1 MDGVYDN
8 EIRKGGC
15 EIPSLPV
22 GNFRGNYYKNC
33 YKNELRLTK
42 YSRMD
47 TNTDNKIL
55 MFEGRKP

>member
-1 MDGVYDN
+1 MIMRYAKEGVKY
-8 EIRKGGC
+8 
-15 EIPSLPV
+15 LH
-22 GNFRGNYYKNC
+22 FRWETLEETTIKNC

>member
-1 MDGVYDN
+1 MRYAKEGVKY
-8 EIRKGGC
+8 
-15 EIPSLPV
+15 LH
-22 GNFRGNYYKNC
+22 FRWETLEETTIKNC

-42 YSRMD
+42 YSRMG